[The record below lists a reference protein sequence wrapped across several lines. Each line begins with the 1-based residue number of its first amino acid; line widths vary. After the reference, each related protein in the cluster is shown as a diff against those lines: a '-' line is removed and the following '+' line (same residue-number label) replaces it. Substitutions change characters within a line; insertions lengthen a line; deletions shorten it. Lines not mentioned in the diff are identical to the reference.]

1 MTWQKTDRPVM
12 STPLGKQKESV
23 MYYSSGNYEAFAR
36 PRKPK
41 GVENKTAWF
50 VGAGLA
56 ALAGAAFL
64 IRDGQMPGNRI
75 TILEQQQLPGG
86 ALDGIKEPNKGFVI
100 RGGREMEEH
109 FECLWDLY
117 RSIPSLEIEGASV
130 LDEFYWLD
138 KDDPNSSLQRAT
150 VKRGEDAHTD
160 GLFTLSEQAQ
170 KEIVKLFLA
179 TGEEMENK
187 RISEVFGKEFL
198 DSNFWLYW
206 RTMFAFEE
214 WHSALEMKRYLHR
227 FIHQIKGMPDFSTLK
242 FTKFNQYE
250 SLVLPLVK
258 WLQEHGVVFE
268 YGTEVTDVDFDIA
281 PGRKQATRIH
291 WRKDAGEGGVDLG
304 PDDLVF
310 MTIGSLTENSDNG
323 DHHTPAKL
331 NEGPAPAWDL
341 WRRIAAKDPAFGRP
355 DVFGA
360 HIPETKWESA
370 TVTTLDQ
377 RIPKYIQKIAKRDP
391 FSGKVVTGGIVTA
404 KDSSWLLSWTVNRQ
418 PHFKEQPKDQIVV
431 WVYALFVEQPGD
443 YVKKPMQDC
452 SGEEITQEWLYH
464 LGVPVEDIPELAA
477 TGAITVPVMM
487 PYVTAFF
494 MPRQAGDRPDVVPEG
509 AVNFAF
515 IGQFAESRER
525 DCIFTTE
532 YSVRTPMEAVYTL
545 LDVER
550 GVPEV
555 FNSTYDIRTLLSA
568 TGRLRD
574 GKEID
579 IPGPA
584 FVRNL
589 LMKKLDKTQIGAL
602 LREFGIVGDD

>member
-1 MTWQKTDRPVM
+1 
-12 STPLGKQKESV
+12 
-23 MYYSSGNYEAFAR
+23 MYYSSGNYEAFVR
-36 PRKPK
+36 PRKPQ

-50 VGAGLA
+50 VGSGLA

-64 IRDGQMPGNRI
+64 IRDAQMPGNRI
-75 TILEQQQLPGG
+75 TILEQQALPGG
-86 ALDGIKEPNKGFVI
+86 ALDGIKEPEKGFVI

-117 RSIPSLEIEGASV
+117 RSIPSLEVEGASV
-130 LDEFYWLD
+130 LEEFYRLD
-138 KDDPNSSLQRAT
+138 KDDPNLSLQRAT
-150 VKRGEDAHTD
+150 MNCGEDAHTN
-160 GLFTLSEQAQ
+160 GLFTLSNGAQ
-170 KEIVKLFLA
+170 KEIIKLFLA
-179 TGEEMENK
+179 TREEMENK
-187 RISEVFGKEFL
+187 RINEVFGGEFL

-214 WHSALEMKRYLHR
+214 WHSALEMKLYLHR
-227 FIHQIKGMPDFSTLK
+227 FIHQIAGMPDFSTLK
-242 FTKFNQYE
+242 FTRFNQYE

-258 WLQEHGVVFE
+258 WLLDRGVVFQ

-281 PGRKQATRIH
+281 LGCKQATRIH
-291 WRKDAGEGGVDLG
+291 WCKKGDEAASEGGADLG

-310 MTIGSLTENSDNG
+310 ITIGSLTENSDNG
-323 DHHTPAKL
+323 DHNTPAKL
-331 NEGPAPAWDL
+331 DTGPAPAWDL

-370 TVTTLDQ
+370 TVTTLDE
-377 RIPKYIQKIAKRDP
+377 RIPKYIAKIAKRDP

-418 PHFKEQPKDQIVV
+418 PHFKAQPKDQIVV
-431 WVYALFVEQPGD
+431 WLYGLFVEKPGD

-452 SGEEITQEWLYH
+452 TGEEITQEWLYH
-464 LGVPVEDIPELAA
+464 MGVPVEEIPKLAA
-477 TGAITVPVMM
+477 SGAKTVPVMM
-487 PYVTAFF
+487 PYITAFF
-494 MPRQAGDRPDVVPEG
+494 MPRQAGDRPDVVPES

-515 IGQFAESRER
+515 IGQFAESRQR

-545 LDVER
+545 LNIER

-555 FNSTYDIRTLLSA
+555 FNSTYDIRMLLAAS
-568 TGRLRD
+568 GRLRD

-584 FVRNL
+584 FVRKL
-589 LMKKLDKTQIGAL
+589 LMKELDKTQIGAL
-602 LREFGIVGDD
+602 LREFKLVGDD

>member
-1 MTWQKTDRPVM
+1 
-12 STPLGKQKESV
+12 
-23 MYYSSGNYEAFAR
+23 MYYSNGNYEAFAR
-36 PRKPK
+36 PRKPE
-41 GVENKTAWF
+41 GVDNKTAWF
-50 VGAGLA
+50 IGSGLA
-56 ALAGAAFL
+56 GLAGAAFL
-64 IRDGQMPGNRI
+64 IRDGQMPGKQI

-86 ALDGIKEPNKGFVI
+86 ALDGIRAPQKGFVI
-100 RGGREMEEH
+100 RGGREMEDH

-150 VKRGEDAHTD
+150 MNRGEDAHTD
-160 GLFTLSEQAQ
+160 GLFTLSEHAQ
-170 KEIVKLFLA
+170 KEIVKFFLA
-179 TGEEMENK
+179 TREEMENK
-187 RISEVFGKEFL
+187 RISEVFGADFL
-198 DSNFWLYW
+198 SSNFWLYW

-214 WHSALEMKRYLHR
+214 WHSALEMKLYLHR

-242 FTKFNQYE
+242 FTKYNQYE
-250 SLVLPLVK
+250 SLVQPLVK
-258 WLQEHGVVFE
+258 WLLDHGVVFR
-268 YGTEVTDVDFDIA
+268 YGTEVTDVDFNIT

-291 WRKDAGEGGVDLG
+291 WRRDGVEGGVDLG
-304 PDDLVF
+304 PDDLVL

-323 DHHTPAKL
+323 DHHTPASL
-331 NEGPAPAWDL
+331 NVGPAPAWDL

-370 TVTTLDQ
+370 TVTTLDE
-377 RIPKYIQKIAKRDP
+377 RIPRYIQKICKRDP

-418 PHFKEQPKDQIVV
+418 PHFKQQPRDQLVI
-431 WVYALFVEQPGD
+431 WVYALLVERPGD

-477 TGAITVPVMM
+477 SGALTVPVMM

-494 MPRQAGDRPDVVPEG
+494 MPRQAGDRPDVVPAG

-545 LDVER
+545 LNVER

-555 FNSTYDIRTLLSA
+555 FNSTYDIRMLLSA

-574 GKEID
+574 GKELD

-589 LMKKLDKTQIGAL
+589 LMKRLDKTQIGAL
-602 LREFGIVGDD
+602 LREFGLVTSD

>member
-1 MTWQKTDRPVM
+1 
-12 STPLGKQKESV
+12 

-50 VGAGLA
+50 VGSGLA

-150 VKRGEDAHTD
+150 VNRGEDAHTD

-179 TGEEMENK
+179 TREEMENK
-187 RISEVFGKEFL
+187 RINEVFGEEFL
-198 DSNFWLYW
+198 GSNFWLYW

-242 FTKFNQYE
+242 FTKYNQYE

-258 WLQEHGVVFE
+258 WLLDHGVVFH
-268 YGTEVTDVDFDIA
+268 YGTEVTDVDFNIA

-291 WRKDAGEGGVDLG
+291 WRRDGVEGGVDLG

-355 DVFGA
+355 DVFGS

-370 TVTTLDQ
+370 TVTTLDE

-418 PHFKEQPKDQIVV
+418 PHFKQQPKDQIVV

-555 FNSTYDIRTLLSA
+555 FNSTYDIRMLLSA

-584 FVRNL
+584 FLRNL
-589 LMKKLDKTQIGAL
+589 LMNKLDKTQIGAL
-602 LREFGIVGDD
+602 LREFGLVGGD